1 MKTIVAII
9 VVLILAGGAYALFHN
24 RAAAPAT
31 TVTTSATEVVATT
44 TDTSNNA
51 NVSAS
56 ADASVN
62 VGTPVT
68 ITYDGTSFSPASVT
82 IKQGQSVTFVNK
94 SSSSMWVASDP
105 HPIHNGY
112 DGTTRDE
119 HCAPGYTGP
128 APFDECSTATSYTY
142 TFTKVGSWGYH
153 NHANHAAAGTI
164 TVTQ

>member
-9 VVLILAGGAYALFHN
+9 VVLILAAGAYALFHTQTP
-24 RAAAPAT
+24 APTTSTAT
-31 TVTTSATEVVATT
+31 TTEVMATT
-44 TDTSNNA
+44 TDTSNDVSA
-51 NVSAS
+51 SAS
-56 ADASVN
+56 ADASVS

-94 SSSSMWVASDP
+94 SSSPMWVASDP

-128 APFDECSTATSYTY
+128 APFDECSTATSYTF
-142 TFTKVGSWGYH
+142 TFTKVGRWGYH

-164 TVTQ
+164 TVAQ